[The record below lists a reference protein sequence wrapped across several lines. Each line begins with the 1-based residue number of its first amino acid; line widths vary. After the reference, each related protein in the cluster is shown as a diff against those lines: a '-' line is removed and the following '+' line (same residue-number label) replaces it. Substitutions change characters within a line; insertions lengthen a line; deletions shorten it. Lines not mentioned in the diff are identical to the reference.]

1 MFVSTIPK
9 DVYYYILFVIAS
21 VTMHFLPSFDSAIEK
36 VVAFLAENG
45 EHVIILSCTCTL
57 VEIELVY
64 EDNSAMDLHPFVP

>member
-1 MFVSTIPK
+1 
-9 DVYYYILFVIAS
+9 
-21 VTMHFLPSFDSAIEK
+21 MHFLPSFDSAIEK

-57 VEIELVY
+57 VEIEFVY